1 MDGRNPH
8 TTLSH
13 VLDIGVVLNRN
24 KTYVG
29 GKLPTASEAHVSRH
43 LQGDLRATTR
53 QLYKGEYLQASNFI
67 LMRTANGRDDG
78 EPISPYPEGGRQ
90 AWATVFGAWFPGPIL
105 RLWLHNVVRSLPR
118 DYLSQSSSSA
128 ISWIGSINTL
138 LIVSVGL
145 FIGRLYDRGHFH
157 LLLYG
162 GCLIQSFSI
171 FMLSLC
177 QHQQLYQIFL
187 AQGVGM
193 GLGAGIVYIPSVAI
207 VSHYFH
213 ERRALAMSIVASGSS
228 LGAVIHPIMLNTT
241 LHSSL
246 GFGTAVRASAGL
258 ISGLLLIACLI
269 MRPRLPPTQNA
280 PEFWQS
286 LRRFGHDTPYV
297 LATLGLAMFSFAFY
311 FPLFFL
317 QLDAVTRG
325 IDRTFSFYSL
335 VIISAS
341 SFVGRICPGFF
352 AHSLGIANMA
362 TASAG
367 CGAVFILGM
376 IGLSNIASVVVL
388 AILYGFCAGVFI
400 TTMAPLVAILTE
412 DLTELGLRM
421 GLFFATEGIGPPING
436 ALHGRDFVWWRPALF
451 SGLMGLVGFTFFLAA
466 VLTVRHK
473 HRLVTSA
480 ETQGV
485 SITPPVKSSDAV

>member
-1 MDGRNPH
+1 
-8 TTLSH
+8 
-13 VLDIGVVLNRN
+13 
-24 KTYVG
+24 
-29 GKLPTASEAHVSRH
+29 
-43 LQGDLRATTR
+43 
-53 QLYKGEYLQASNFI
+53 
-67 LMRTANGRDDG
+67 MRTSNGR
-78 EPISPYPEGGRQ
+78 GRQ
-90 AWATVFGAWFPGPIL
+90 AWATVFGAFLIQFCGFGYTTSFG
-105 RLWLHNVVRSLPR
+105 VYQDFYVR

-145 FIGRLYDRGHFH
+145 FIGHLYDRGHFH

-177 QHQQLYQIFL
+177 QRQQLYQMFL
-187 AQGVGM
+187 AQGIGM

-207 VSHYFH
+207 ISHYFH
-213 ERRALAMSIVASGSS
+213 KRRALALSIVASGSS
-228 LGAVIHPIMLNTT
+228 LGAVIHPIMLNNT

-297 LATLGLAMFSFAFY
+297 LATLGLTMFSFAFY

-317 QLDAVTRG
+317 QLD
-325 IDRTFSFYSL
+325 DL
-335 VIISAS
+335 VIMSAS

-376 IGLSNIASVVVL
+376 IGLSNIPSVVVL

-421 GLFFATEGIGPPING
+421 GLFFATEGIGGLLGPPING

-451 SGLMGLVGFTFFLAA
+451 SGLMGLVGFAFFLAT

-473 HRLVTSA
+473 HSLVTSA
-480 ETQGV
+480 EKQGV
-485 SITPPVKSSDAV
+485 SITPPGKSSDSV

>member
-1 MDGRNPH
+1 M
-8 TTLSH
+8 TTSK
-13 VLDIGVVLNRN
+13 R
-24 KTYVG
+24 
-29 GKLPTASEAHVSRH
+29 
-43 LQGDLRATTR
+43 
-53 QLYKGEYLQASNFI
+53 
-67 LMRTANGRDDG
+67 RDDD
-78 EPISPYPEGGRQ
+78 EPISPYPEGGCQ
-90 AWATVFGAWFPGPIL
+90 AWATVFGAFLIQFCGFGYTTSFG
-105 RLWLHNVVRSLPR
+105 VYQDFYVR

-128 ISWIGSINTL
+128 ISTAFHSRWIGSINTL
-138 LIVSVGL
+138 LIVSMGL
-145 FIGRLYDRGHFH
+145 LIGRLYDRGHFH

-177 QHQQLYQIFL
+177 QRQQLYQMFL

-193 GLGAGIVYIPSVAI
+193 GLGAGIVYVPSVAI
-207 VSHYFH
+207 ISHYFH
-213 ERRALAMSIVASGSS
+213 KRRALAMSIVASGSS
-228 LGAVIHPIMLNTT
+228 LGAVIHPIMLNNT

-280 PEFWQS
+280 PQLSQS
-286 LRRFGHDTPYV
+286 LRRIGHDMPYI

-317 QLDAVTRG
+317 QLDSVTHG

-341 SFVGRICPGFF
+341 SFVGRICTGFF

-367 CGAVFILGM
+367 CGAVFIFGM
-376 IGLSNIASVVVL
+376 IGLSNIASVVIL

-400 TTMAPLVAILTE
+400 STMAPLVAILTE
-412 DLTELGLRM
+412 DVTELGLRM
-421 GLFFATEGIGPPING
+421 GLFFATEGIGGLLGTFHISYAPNTYG
-436 ALHGRDFVWWRPALF
+436 ALLGRDFVWWRPALF
-451 SGLMGLVGFTFFLAA
+451 SGVRIMSSSHSIVNHGTAHGCGGVCVLPGHSLVCASQAPSGDLNREAGSQPYTARNEFRCHLA
-466 VLTVRHK
+466 K
-473 HRLVTSA
+473 HLCLRT
-480 ETQGV
+480 
-485 SITPPVKSSDAV
+485 

>member
-1 MDGRNPH
+1 
-8 TTLSH
+8 
-13 VLDIGVVLNRN
+13 
-24 KTYVG
+24 
-29 GKLPTASEAHVSRH
+29 
-43 LQGDLRATTR
+43 
-53 QLYKGEYLQASNFI
+53 
-67 LMRTANGRDDG
+67 MRTSNGRDDG

-90 AWATVFGAWFPGPIL
+90 AWATVFGAFLIQFCGFGYTTSFG
-105 RLWLHNVVRSLPR
+105 VYQDFYVR

-145 FIGRLYDRGHFH
+145 FIGHLYDRGHFH

-177 QHQQLYQIFL
+177 QRQQLYQMFL
-187 AQGVGM
+187 AQGIGM

-207 VSHYFH
+207 ISHYFH
-213 ERRALAMSIVASGSS
+213 KRRALALSIVASGSS
-228 LGAVIHPIMLNTT
+228 LGAVIHPIMLNNT

-297 LATLGLAMFSFAFY
+297 LATLGLTMFSFAFY

-317 QLDAVTRG
+317 QLDAVTHG

-335 VIISAS
+335 VIMSAS

-376 IGLSNIASVVVL
+376 IGLSSIPSVVVL

-400 TTMAPLVAILTE
+400 TTMAPLVAILTD

-421 GLFFATEGIGPPING
+421 GLFFATEGIGGLLGPPING

-451 SGLMGLVGFTFFLAA
+451 SGLMGLVGFAFFLAT

-473 HRLVTSA
+473 HSLVTSA
-480 ETQGV
+480 EKQGV
-485 SITPPVKSSDAV
+485 SITPPGKSSDSV

>member
-1 MDGRNPH
+1 
-8 TTLSH
+8 
-13 VLDIGVVLNRN
+13 
-24 KTYVG
+24 
-29 GKLPTASEAHVSRH
+29 
-43 LQGDLRATTR
+43 
-53 QLYKGEYLQASNFI
+53 
-67 LMRTANGRDDG
+67 MRTSNGR
-78 EPISPYPEGGRQ
+78 GRQ
-90 AWATVFGAWFPGPIL
+90 AWATVFGAFLIQFCGFGYTTSFG
-105 RLWLHNVVRSLPR
+105 VYQDFYVR

-145 FIGRLYDRGHFH
+145 FIGHLYDRGHFH

-177 QHQQLYQIFL
+177 QRQQLYQMFL
-187 AQGVGM
+187 AQGIGM

-207 VSHYFH
+207 ISHYFH
-213 ERRALAMSIVASGSS
+213 KRRALALSIVASGSS
-228 LGAVIHPIMLNTT
+228 LGAVIHPIMLNNT

-297 LATLGLAMFSFAFY
+297 LATLGLTMFSFAFY

-317 QLDAVTRG
+317 QLDAVTHG

-335 VIISAS
+335 VIMSAS

-376 IGLSNIASVVVL
+376 IGLSNIPSVVVL
-388 AILYGFCAGVFI
+388 AILYGFCAGLPPFI
-400 TTMAPLVAILTE
+400 KNPISLRS
-412 DLTELGLRM
+412 LRM

-436 ALHGRDFVWWRPALF
+436 ALHGQDFVWWRPALF
-451 SGLMGLVGFTFFLAA
+451 SGLMGLVGFAFFLAT

-473 HRLVTSA
+473 HSPVTLA
-480 ETQGV
+480 EKQGV
-485 SITPPVKSSDAV
+485 SITPPGKSSDAV

>member
-1 MDGRNPH
+1 
-8 TTLSH
+8 
-13 VLDIGVVLNRN
+13 
-24 KTYVG
+24 
-29 GKLPTASEAHVSRH
+29 
-43 LQGDLRATTR
+43 
-53 QLYKGEYLQASNFI
+53 
-67 LMRTANGRDDG
+67 MRTSNGRDDG

-90 AWATVFGAWFPGPIL
+90 AWATVFGAFLIQFCGFGYTTSFG
-105 RLWLHNVVRSLPR
+105 VYQDFYVR
-118 DYLSQSSSSA
+118 DYLSESSSSA

-145 FIGRLYDRGHFH
+145 FIGHLYDRGHFH

-177 QHQQLYQIFL
+177 QRQQLYQMFL

-207 VSHYFH
+207 ISHYFH
-213 ERRALAMSIVASGSS
+213 KRRALAMSIVASGSS
-228 LGAVIHPIMLNTT
+228 LGAVIHPIMLNNT

-286 LRRFGHDTPYV
+286 LRRFSHDTPYV
-297 LATLGLAMFSFAFY
+297 LATLGLTMFSFAFY

-317 QLDAVTRG
+317 QLDAVTHG
-325 IDRTFSFYSL
+325 IDGTFSFYSL
-335 VIISAS
+335 VIMSAS

-376 IGLSNIASVVVL
+376 IGLSNIPSVVVL

-421 GLFFATEGIGPPING
+421 GLFFATEGIGGLLGPPING
-436 ALHGRDFVWWRPALF
+436 ALHGRDFVRWRPALF
-451 SGLMGLVGFTFFLAA
+451 SGLMGLVGFAFFLAT

-473 HRLVTSA
+473 HSLVTS
-480 ETQGV
+480 TGKQGV
-485 SITPPVKSSDAV
+485 SITPPGKSLDSV